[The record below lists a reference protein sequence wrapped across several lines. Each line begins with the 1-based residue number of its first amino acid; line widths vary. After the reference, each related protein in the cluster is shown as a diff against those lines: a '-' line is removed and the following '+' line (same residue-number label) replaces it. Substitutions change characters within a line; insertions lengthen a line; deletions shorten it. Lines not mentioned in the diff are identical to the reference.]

1 MSPKYELCR
10 IWIWYL
16 AVSEMIHQSSPWK
29 IVSSFNQLLRNQLN
43 NIIITATKK
52 ERIHRIF
59 IHRRWRLIIRD
70 IIHYK
75 SIPQCKSLMN
85 LEETSNQRIKG
96 GKENRKIKNVLMFW
110 YHVKNKKISRTK
122 KISRETERTLEW
134 EIASL
139 LLKLSKWKSELHN
152 YKLWYLYYIPEEEEK
167 GKKAGKL

>member
-16 AVSEMIHQSSPWK
+16 AVSEMIHQSSL
-29 IVSSFNQLLRNQLN
+29 NQLLRNQLN

-52 ERIHRIF
+52 ER